1 MISLRQGI
9 GGRAPEKKGT
19 ITTMTQVR
27 TRFAPSPTGYLHI
40 GGLRTALYAWLFA
53 RKHNGVFIL
62 RIEDTDLNR
71 EVEGAKDVIYNTLRQ
86 TGLDYDEGPDVG
98 GDFGPYIQSER
109 REIYKEYAEKLIER
123 GAAYRCFCTKE
134 RLAEERAKAEAQG
147 QTFTYDKHC
156 LHLSPEEIQ
165 SKLAAG
171 EPYVI
176 RQNIPREGETT
187 YTDAVFGDITV
198 PNADLDDNVLLKAD
212 GMPTYNLANV
222 IDDHL
227 MGITHVIR
235 GVEYLS
241 STPKYNHL
249 YRAMGWDIPQYIHL
263 PVVMKDKQRKL
274 SKRYGDAA
282 FDDFLKKGYL
292 KEALINYIA
301 LLGWSPGGEREI
313 YSLEELI
320 EAFSIEGL
328 SKSSAVFD
336 TEKLTWMNAQ
346 YIRALSKEEFI
357 ARAMPYFETAGVQHM
372 DLGLIAEMIQ
382 PRLERLDEI
391 TGKLSFLVSMPEF
404 GKELYFHKRSGC
416 DAESA
421 LPVLKEAK
429 AALEMLED
437 YSVEPLKE
445 TLTALVEK
453 LGIKNGQ
460 LYWPLRIAISG
471 QEVTPGGPVEIAS
484 LLGKAETLHRLSG
497 SIERLER

>member
-1 MISLRQGI
+1 
-9 GGRAPEKKGT
+9 
-19 ITTMTQVR
+19 MTQVR

-53 RKHNGVFIL
+53 RQHGGVFIL

-71 EVEGAKDVIYNTLRQ
+71 EVPGAKQVIYDTLRQ

-98 GDFGPYIQSER
+98 GPYGPYIQSER
-109 REIYKEYAEKLIER
+109 RSTYQYFAEELIKR

-147 QTFTYDKHC
+147 KTFTYDKHC
-156 LHLSPEEIQ
+156 LHLSEEEIQ
-165 SKLAAG
+165 RKIDAG

-176 RQNIPREGETT
+176 RQNIPTEGETT
-187 YTDAVFGDITV
+187 YSDMVFGDVTV

-222 IDDHL
+222 IDDHM
-227 MGITHVIR
+227 MGVTHVIR

-249 YRAMGWDIPQYIHL
+249 YRAMCWDVPQYIHL

-274 SKRYGDAA
+274 SKRYGDAS
-282 FDDFLKKGYL
+282 FDDFIQKGYL

-313 YSLEELI
+313 FSLEELV
-320 EAFSIEGL
+320 EAFSLEGL
-328 SKSSAVFD
+328 SRSPAIFD

-346 YIRALSKEEFI
+346 YIRSLGQEEFI
-357 ARAMPYFETAGVQHM
+357 SRAMPWFEEAGVKEM

-382 PRLERLDEI
+382 PRLEKLGEI
-391 TGKLSFLVSMPEF
+391 PEKLAFLTRMPEF
-404 GKELYFHKRSGC
+404 GPELYFHKRSGT

-429 AALEMLED
+429 SALSALDDFSPETLKAALA
-437 YSVEPLKE
+437 
-445 TLTALVEK
+445 ALVEK
-453 LGIKNGQ
+453 LGVKNGFV
-460 LYWPLRIAISG
+460 YWPLRIAISG
-471 QEVTPGGPVEIAS
+471 LEVTPGGPEQIAS
-484 LLGKAETLHRLSG
+484 LLGKAEMLRRLDD
-497 SIERLER
+497 SIAKLEK

>member
-1 MISLRQGI
+1 
-9 GGRAPEKKGT
+9 
-19 ITTMTQVR
+19 MTQVR

-53 RKHNGVFIL
+53 RKHDGVFIL
-62 RIEDTDLNR
+62 RIEDTDLGR
-71 EVEGAKDVIYNTLRQ
+71 EVEGAKDVIYTTLRQ
-86 TGLDYDEGPDVG
+86 TGLNYDEGPDVG
-98 GDFGPYIQSER
+98 GDYGPYIQSER
-109 REIYKEYAEKLIER
+109 REIYREYAEKLIEC
-123 GAAYRCFCTKE
+123 GAAYRCFCTRE

-156 LHLSPEEIQ
+156 LRLSLEENQ
-165 SKLAAG
+165 KKLDAG

-187 YTDAVFGDITV
+187 YADAVFGNITV
-198 PNADLDDNVLLKAD
+198 PNADLDDNVLIKAD

-282 FDDFLKKGYL
+282 FDDFLQKGYL
-292 KEALINYIA
+292 KEAVINYIA

-313 YSLEELI
+313 FSLEELI
-320 EAFSIEGL
+320 DAFSLEGL

-346 YIRALSKEEFI
+346 YIRALSKEAFI
-357 ARAMPYFETAGVQHM
+357 SRAMPYFEAAGVQHM
-372 DLGLIAEMIQ
+372 NLELITDMIQ

-391 TGKLSFLVSMPEF
+391 EGKLSFLIAMPEF
-404 GKELYFHKRSGC
+404 GEELYFHKRSGT
-416 DAESA
+416 DAETA
-421 LPVLKEAK
+421 LPVLKEARH
-429 AALEMLED
+429 ALESLSD
-437 YSVEPLKE
+437 YSTEPLKE
-445 TLTALVEK
+445 MLTALVEK

-484 LLGKAETLHRLSG
+484 LLGKTETLRRLDS
-497 SIERLER
+497 SIERLEK